1 METSA
6 APHLSNVVNVWI
18 TIFKGGTPVKYAGGA
33 GFAAEFGGRRLPMA
47 AQFGGAMHFVEDSPA
62 EDAGEPAIDL
72 VHLARQTDGDTAL
85 EVELLAL
92 FDRQSGTLLT
102 ELSVE
107 GPARRHRADVAHKL
121 RGSALAIGAGRVASA
136 AQTLETLLS
145 SDCLGPRECERALDG
160 LAAAVAEARAAI
172 AELLG

>member
-1 METSA
+1 MD
-6 APHLSNVVNVWI
+6 
-18 TIFKGGTPVKYAGGA
+18 
-33 GFAAEFGGRRLPMA
+33 FAYNLA
-47 AQFGGAMHFVEDSPA
+47 A

-72 VHLARQTDGDTAL
+72 VHLARQTDGDAAL

-92 FDRQSGTLLT
+92 FDRQSGTLLA

-107 GPARRHRADVAHKL
+107 SPARRRRADTAHKL

-136 AQTLETLLS
+136 AQELETLLNSDRS
-145 SDCLGPRECERALDG
+145 SAHECERALDG
-160 LAAAVAEARAAI
+160 LAAVVAEVRAAI